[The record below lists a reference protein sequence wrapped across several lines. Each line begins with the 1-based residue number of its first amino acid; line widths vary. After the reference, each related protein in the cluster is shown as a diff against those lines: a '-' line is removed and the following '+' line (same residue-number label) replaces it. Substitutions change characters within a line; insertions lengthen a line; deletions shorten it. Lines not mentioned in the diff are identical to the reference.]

1 MKEALCWESV
11 VAIIFA
17 LILGISYSLSNTSAI
32 PVTVIT
38 GQSLSDLN
46 GTNIFNYNTRDGT
59 YNITRFRNIT
69 ETEIDDAMLSFN
81 QAIEDKIN
89 VDLSFS
95 QFLPAILV
103 FIG

>member
-1 MKEALCWESV
+1 MKEAIIWETA

-38 GQSLSDLN
+38 GKSLSELN
-46 GTNIFNYNTRDGT
+46 NTNVHQYRSETFNVTS
-59 YNITRFRNIT
+59 FRT
-69 ETEIDDAMLSFN
+69 LQGDEIDNAMLSFN
-81 QAIEDKIN
+81 QAADDN
-89 VDLSFS
+89 VNIDLSFS